1 MLRRVLLFATPRDC
15 SPPNPLSMEFSRQEY
30 WSGLPFPTPG
40 NLPDAGIKPASP
52 PSPALAGGFFTIEP
66 PWETLVGFRCEEGF
80 LIMTVPCLLPC
91 FYYSLLPAF
100 QYSRVSNIFR
110 VPHSSPYLPDGHPY
124 TDLDVEAGK
133 RDLVKVMGMRLESK
147 LLTPTPTPLQSV
159 AALLTP
165 QAQCSHYVPGAKNGE
180 ETDRLALV
188 CLFTLP

>member
-1 MLRRVLLFATPRDC
+1 MGCHFLLQGIFLTQESNLHLLVSCIGRWILYHRAT
-15 SPPNPLSMEFSRQEY
+15 
-30 WSGLPFPTPG
+30 
-40 NLPDAGIKPASP
+40 
-52 PSPALAGGFFTIEP
+52 
-66 PWETLVGFRCEEGF
+66 WETLVGFKCEEGF
-80 LIMTVPCLLPC
+80 LIMKVPCSLPW
-91 FYYSLLPAF
+91 FYYYLQPAF

-110 VPHSSPYLPDGHPY
+110 VPHSSLYLPDGYPF

-147 LLTPTPTPLQSV
+147 LLTPTPTPLQSA

-188 CLFTLP
+188 CLSTLP